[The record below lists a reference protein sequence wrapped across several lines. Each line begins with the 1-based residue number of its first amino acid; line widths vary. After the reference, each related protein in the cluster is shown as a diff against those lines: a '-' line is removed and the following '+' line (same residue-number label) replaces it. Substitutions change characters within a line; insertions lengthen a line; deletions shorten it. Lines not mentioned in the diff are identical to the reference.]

1 MLSVCFFIFTLIKID
16 YSICLSR
23 NKIKK
28 GASISI
34 AAWIKI
40 KSRFFFSLSLIIT
53 LTPISIKLMKKQ
65 FLLLLALFNLTHST
79 VAQSKMDWF
88 QDAKLG
94 IFIHWGLYSVEGISE
109 SWSFYNGYLSH
120 EDYLKQL
127 HGFGAEKYNPKEWVD
142 LIAQSGAKYTVIT
155 SKHHEGF
162 ALWNTKY
169 GDLNAVKSSKAKR
182 DVLTPFVE
190 EVREK
195 ELKLGLYFSLPD
207 WSYEDYT
214 HHTKIKKRYQIK
226 EAPKRW
232 KKYLEYMNGQ
242 LEELKKNYTPDLW
255 WFDGDWEH
263 TAQEWGVDQ
272 IKARLT
278 KNSPHIIFNS
288 RLNGKGDYE
297 TPEIGIPVSR
307 PEAKYWELCVTMNDS
322 WGFQKNDDNYKTPL
336 QIIDLLV
343 DCISK
348 GGNLLLDIGP
358 KADGTIP
365 KEQQHLLKELGKW
378 TQKHSTAIYGTR
390 RGIPYD
396 HFYGPSALSKDNKT
410 LFLYVRDIPKDG
422 KIVLKGIN
430 NKINVAYVLG
440 QGSMLEQQTIC
451 KVYWNKYPGITY
463 IEIPEEA
470 LDPYYTVIAL
480 NLDGAIDLFGT
491 KTGAIEQN

>member
-1 MLSVCFFIFTLIKID
+1 
-16 YSICLSR
+16 
-23 NKIKK
+23 
-28 GASISI
+28 
-34 AAWIKI
+34 
-40 KSRFFFSLSLIIT
+40 
-53 LTPISIKLMKKQ
+53 MKKQ